1 MKQTIKNGERVTFY
15 SRGMEN
21 DFLDLLDLHISVNAF
36 REKYNGKTCIAKLE
50 TYTEFSN
57 REFEYYDITFDN
69 GDTLKAV
76 SGYYLDKILF
86 KFNK

>member
-36 REKYNGKTCIAKLE
+36 REK
-50 TYTEFSN
+50 
-57 REFEYYDITFDN
+57 
-69 GDTLKAV
+69 
-76 SGYYLDKILF
+76 
-86 KFNK
+86 